1 MPLNPFY
8 VPGQCCQL
16 ISGCLGRC
24 YQVVGSNQF
33 KSISVISSSNMKPS
47 SDIVELLML
56 VGVGSVSDSA
66 CSLVSGV
73 GVSVGADAGCVAG
86 PVPGAAGSDAGGACS
101 EAGPVLSV
109 GGGTTGGFV
118 VGWSLPITCC
128 SSLTELD
135 RSISLVSTISENEDC
150 WGPGGCP

>member
-1 MPLNPFY
+1 MSLDPFN
-8 VPGQCCQL
+8 VPCQCCQL

-101 EAGPVLSV
+101 EAGPELSV
-109 GGGTTGGFV
+109 GGGGGCLEVFADCC
-118 VGWSLPITCC
+118 SLPITWC
-128 SSLTELD
+128 SSWT
-135 RSISLVSTISENEDC
+135 DC
-150 WGPGGCP
+150 RQSC